1 MRILGPDGNPIST
14 GSPVSPEVQQIV
26 DRAKEIA
33 SKGDAATALQQMVYA
48 FQSDVKSDLVID
60 TSCDLL
66 RQMMQASGAEQSDE
80 LELFEQLKIKRED
93 PLLNYQIGNRFFQLQ
108 QPFLARPFLSRA
120 KELAGDDKTE
130 LGQHIDVDFS
140 QVLMDLGAY
149 QEAIDAFHKL
159 NDDYGGLPIWLVL
172 EMAECYALLRQMD
185 EADAVYAVAP
195 PESTEVVPGM
205 DEVREEVGDLLA
217 RVRDFDE
224 VEQLGLREWH
234 YVQTRG
240 MLLETNPDEKVPG
253 ERFLIFQ
260 PSEEDCAYLV
270 GLTAAILDKKEL
282 APNRILWLGPNSEP
296 LARLFAQWWEVD
308 AENIRP
314 YQLGD
319 NTDDTADLGL
329 LVMSHSYDVFT
340 IADEE
345 TFVDLAQ
352 ARGGLVTFALDV
364 RWSDRQPLTPDIAG
378 FLSQACNL
386 PWENRMQLSEDQQ
399 TVTRIEET
407 RDAETVAKEISAQFI
422 PDEEFD
428 QYAQETL
435 ELYAACTDLILDHR
449 DGTLI
454 RRPLVTH
461 SPIQSP
467 RIGF

>member
-14 GSPVSPEVQQIV
+14 GTPVSIEVQQIV
-26 DRAKEIA
+26 DQAKEIA
-33 SKGDAATALQQMVYA
+33 ARGDAATALQQMVYA

-66 RQMMQASGAEQSDE
+66 RQMMQMAGADQSDE
-80 LELFEQLKIKRED
+80 LQLFEQLKENRED
-93 PLLNYQIGNRFFQLQ
+93 PQLNYQIGNRFFQLQ
-108 QPFLARPFLSRA
+108 QPFLSRPFLSRA
-120 KELAGDDKTE
+120 KELLGDERNE
-130 LGQHIDVDFS
+130 LGQHIDVDYS

-172 EMAECYALLRQMD
+172 EMAECYALLRQLD
-185 EADAVYAVAP
+185 EADAVYEVAP
-195 PESTEVVPGM
+195 PESTADVPGM

-217 RVRDFDE
+217 RARDFDG
-224 VEQLGLREWH
+224 VEELGLREWH

-240 MLLETNPDEKVPG
+240 MLLETNPDDKIPG

-270 GLTAAILDKKEL
+270 GLTAAILDKKEF

-308 AENIRP
+308 EKNIRA

-319 NTDDTADLGL
+319 NTEDDSDLGL

-340 IADEE
+340 IDDEE

-352 ARGGLVTFALDV
+352 ARAGLITFALDV

-399 TVTRIEET
+399 TVTHIEET
-407 RDAETVAKEISAQFI
+407 RDALTVAKAIAEQFI
-422 PDEEFD
+422 PNEEFD
-428 QYAQETL
+428 QYAGETL
-435 ELYAACTDLILDHR
+435 ELYAACTDLIIDHR
-449 DGTLI
+449 DSTLI
-454 RRPLVTH
+454 RRALVTH
-461 SPIQSP
+461 SPVQSP
-467 RIGF
+467 RIGL